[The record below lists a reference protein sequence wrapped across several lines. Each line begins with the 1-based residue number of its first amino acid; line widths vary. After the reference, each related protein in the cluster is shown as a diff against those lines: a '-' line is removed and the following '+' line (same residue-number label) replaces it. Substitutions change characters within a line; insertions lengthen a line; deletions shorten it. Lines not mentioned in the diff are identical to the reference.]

1 MRHCLILA
9 CLLALLAEPAD
20 ADDVFLKGGGKVTG
34 RILSRTEKS
43 LEIDIGPGR
52 VTLSMNSVERI
63 EEGRS
68 ALDDY
73 YDRAAALAPGDS
85 KGWLQLA
92 RWASKEGLLTQARLA
107 HERVLDADPD
117 QAESNRALG
126 RVELD
131 RRWVTEEESYRA
143 RGYVPF
149 EGAWI
154 TPREQDAILRERE
167 AVAQAERARLEAEQ
181 RAREAEARA
190 LEAEA
195 RAQAAYYPMIVTP
208 TIPGWF
214 GGRGRHKGWGGW
226 STWDTW
232 DSWSGLGS
240 WNNWGPEHRLG
251 SSLSKTG
258 RPSRPGGAGSP
269 SRTPPRPSRGPA
281 SRGSG
286 AGGPRR

>member
-1 MRHCLILA
+1 MRCLIAA
-9 CLLALLAEPAD
+9 CLLAWLPALAS
-20 ADDVFLKGGGKVTG
+20 ADDVFLKSGGKVTG

-68 ALDDY
+68 ALDHY
-73 YDRAAALAPGDS
+73 YDKAGALESGDAN
-85 KGWLQLA
+85 GWLQLA
-92 RWASKEGLLTQARLA
+92 RWAAHEGLLTQARVA
-107 HERVLDADPD
+107 YERVLDANPG
-117 QAESNRALG
+117 QEEANRALD

-131 RRWVTEEESYRA
+131 GRWVTEAESYRA
-143 RGYVPF
+143 RGYVHF

-167 AVAQAERARLEAEQ
+167 AVAQAERTRFEAEQ

-208 TIPGWF
+208 TIPAWF
-214 GGRGRHKGWGGW
+214 DIWGQGPALWPPGGQWPAAWPSHKASTPPIRMGRRTP
-226 STWDTW
+226 S
-232 DSWSGLGS
+232 SG
-240 WNNWGPEHRLG
+240 PA
-251 SSLSKTG
+251 
-258 RPSRPGGAGSP
+258 RPRPPRQPANSRPP
-269 SRTPPRPSRGPA
+269 SSRPARSR
-281 SRGSG
+281 
-286 AGGPRR
+286 

>member
-1 MRHCLILA
+1 MRRCLILA
-9 CLLALLAEPAD
+9 SLLALFAAPAD

-34 RILSRTEKS
+34 RILSRTATS
-43 LEIDIGPGR
+43 LEMDIGAGR
-52 VTLSMNSVERI
+52 VTLSMKSVERI

-73 YDRAAALAPGDS
+73 HDRVGTLRSNDAN
-85 KGWLQLA
+85 GWLQLA
-92 RWASKEGLLTQARLA
+92 RWASSVGLGTQARQA
-107 HERVLDADPD
+107 YQRVLDADPN
-117 QAESNRALG
+117 QPEANTALG
-126 RVELD
+126 RVALD
-131 RRWVTEEESYRA
+131 GRWMTEEDSYRA
-143 RGYVPF
+143 RGYVQF

-154 TPREQDAILRERE
+154 TPVEQDAILRERA
-167 AVAQAERARLEAEQ
+167 AVAQAERARFEAEQ

-214 GGRGRHKGWGGW
+214 GGRGRHKSWDGW

-232 DSWSGLGS
+232 SSWSGLTS
-240 WNNWGPEHRLG
+240 WNNWGPERPPL
-251 SSLSKTG
+251 SSLPKAG

-269 SRTPPRPSRGPA
+269 PSRTPSRGPA
-281 SRGSG
+281 SRGSR